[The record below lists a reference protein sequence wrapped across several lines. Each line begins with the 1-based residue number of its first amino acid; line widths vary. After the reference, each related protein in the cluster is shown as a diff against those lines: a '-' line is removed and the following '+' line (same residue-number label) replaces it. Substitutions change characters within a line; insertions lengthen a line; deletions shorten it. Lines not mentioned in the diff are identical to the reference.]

1 MEDLTQSGSA
11 CVKSEGIVEVIRYDI
26 SIYGTPFSK
35 LPDPKRVWLW
45 SPSSALEGLG
55 RFSLLTPEVVSAA
68 AASEIKTD
76 RRVGLNWNMKKLGYS
91 QFGRQ
96 SCSHKVI
103 PVACFD
109 DVYEMNPQQSSQW
122 DGFRHYSQPLHT
134 NEPSTS
140 KDRVYYGGT
149 TKEEIMDS
157 SNHRI
162 GIQHWESE
170 GIAGRGVLLDYHR
183 WASSQ
188 SPPIK
193 YSCFSTHA
201 VSFESILAMCRAED
215 VTPRKGGILF
225 IRIGMMP
232 EWETFTEQQKKE
244 YAAQEE
250 AEHAGVEAPIELL
263 EWLWDSGIT
272 AVAGDAISWEVFPT
286 PGEVSMHE
294 YLLGGWGMPIGTNG
308 YSFFLTSMP
317 LNMPGGVSSPPNS
330 MAIF

>member
-1 MEDLTQSGSA
+1 VQIPGPG
-11 CVKSEGIVEVIRYDI
+11 GI
-26 SIYGTPFSK
+26 
-35 LPDPKRVWLW
+35 
-45 SPSSALEGLG
+45 GLG
-55 RFSLLTPEVVSAA
+55 
-68 AASEIKTD
+68 
-76 RRVGLNWNMKKLGYS
+76 
-91 QFGRQ
+91 
-96 SCSHKVI
+96 
-103 PVACFD
+103 ACFD
-109 DVYEMNPQQSSQW
+109 DVYEMNPRMFERLPVRRSLVSFPFTVALQNLGEPSDTNAEQSSQW

-162 GIQHWESE
+162 GIQHWASE
-170 GIAGRGVLLDYHR
+170 GIAGKRPHLGFLAVLNFPFPNETSPLNIALLQGRGILLDYHR

-188 SPPIK
+188 SPSIK

-215 VTPRKGGILF
+215 VTPRKGDILF
-225 IRIGMMP
+225 IRTGMMP

-250 AEHAGVEAPIELL
+250 AEHAGVEASIELL

-272 AVAGDAISWEVFPT
+272 AVAGDAISWEV
-286 PGEVSMHE
+286 SRHR
-294 YLLGGWGMPIGTNG
+294 L
-308 YSFFLTSMP
+308 
-317 LNMPGGVSSPPNS
+317 
-330 MAIF
+330 AIFALGIGSSGWLIS